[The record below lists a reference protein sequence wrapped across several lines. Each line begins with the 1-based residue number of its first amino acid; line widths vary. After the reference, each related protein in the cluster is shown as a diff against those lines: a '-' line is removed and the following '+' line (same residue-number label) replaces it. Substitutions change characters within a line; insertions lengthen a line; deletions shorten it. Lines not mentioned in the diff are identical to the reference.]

1 MRGTFV
7 RKQGCFSLR
16 GLRTTRDA
24 ARVSACL
31 NTNYWTPPREFP
43 IQLIWGRTQIFA
55 GFLNPQ
61 EGLILPVQG
70 AHWEGCCPV
79 GRDIS
84 PGTFFL
90 ASGECPRPG
99 GGLCMAALRIH
110 TWHPRLLPRFRVP
123 PHCVP
128 PLCHPDPGVV
138 QACAP
143 LRYRYGVQGG
153 TRVELNNSLLLR
165 A

>member
-7 RKQGCFSLR
+7 RKQGYFSLR

-61 EGLILPVQG
+61 EGLILPIQG

-110 TWHPRLLPRFRVP
+110 IRVPRLCFLDSGFPLTVFLLSVALIQVLSKLV
-123 PHCVP
+123 PHCGIPMESRVVP
-128 PLCHPDPGVV
+128 GW
-138 QACAP
+138 
-143 LRYRYGVQGG
+143 
-153 TRVELNNSLLLR
+153 N
-165 A
+165 